1 MKKFLLSAAM
11 LIAAIGMSAAGSYY
25 VAGNGGADVTGKW
38 CNGINWNPAASANAI
53 IGGQIVFADVPA
65 GSWEFKITDGTWDTS
80 WGYDDVDIDASSKPL
95 SNSGGNVQFT
105 LTSTQD
111 ITVQFDGTNIIVLG
125 NFGSSDFDPRKDY
138 SIMVR
143 VYSTPGVD
151 VPMTFVGNGVYEA
164 KSVNLDAAFKI
175 ADANY
180 SPVNYGGDGSFVD
193 PAEAY
198 TLLKGS
204 MGDLSLEAPGL
215 YDVTVTILADW
226 SAELSLAPA
235 TAVEN
240 VNAAAVSS
248 ANGTIFADGEM
259 QIFDLTGK
267 NVTSQNGQLKG
278 NYIVVV
284 NGQSSKVN
292 VQ

>member
-25 VAGNGGADVTGKW
+25 VAGNGGADGTGKW
-38 CNGINWNPAASANAI
+38 CNGINWDPAASANAI

-65 GSWEFKITDGTWDTS
+65 GTWQFKITDGTWNTS

-95 SNSGGNVQFT
+95 SNSGGNVTFT

-125 NFGSSDFDPRKDY
+125 NFGSSDFDPRNDY

-143 VYSTPGVD
+143 VYSTSQVD
-151 VPMTFVGNGVYEA
+151 HPMTFIGNGVYEA

-193 PAEAY
+193 PAEPY

-204 MGDLSLEAPGL
+204 IGNLTLEATGI

-240 VNAAAVSS
+240 VTAAAVSS

>member
-25 VAGNGGADVTGKW
+25 VAGNGGADGTGKW
-38 CNGINWNPAASANAI
+38 CNGINWNPSASVNAI

-65 GSWEFKITDGTWDTS
+65 GTWEFKITDGTWNNAF
-80 WGYDDVDIDASSKPL
+80 GYDAVDLDASSKPL

-138 SIMVR
+138 SIMIR
-143 VYSTPGVD
+143 VYSTPQVD
-151 VPMTFVGNGVYEA
+151 NPMTFIGNGVYEA

-193 PAEAY
+193 PAEPY

-204 MGDLSLEAPGL
+204 IGNLTLEATGI

-240 VNAAAVSS
+240 VTAAAIST
-248 ANGTIFADGEM
+248 ANGTIFAEGEM

>member
-11 LIAAIGMSAAGSYY
+11 LIAAIGMSATSYY
-25 VAGNGGADVTGKW
+25 VAGNGGADGTGKW
-38 CNGINWNPAASANAI
+38 CNGANWDAAASANEI

-65 GSWEFKITDGTWDTS
+65 GTWEFKVTDGTWDNA
-80 WGYDDVDIDASSKPL
+80 WGYDDVDIDASSEPL

-105 LTSTQD
+105 LDSNQD
-111 ITVQFDGTNIIVLG
+111 ITIKFDGTSIIVLG
-125 NFGSSDFDPRKDY
+125 NFGSGEFDPNKDY
-138 SIMVR
+138 NIMVR
-143 VYSTPGVD
+143 VYSTPQVD
-151 VPMTFVGNGVYEA
+151 NPMTFIGNGVYEA
-164 KSVNLDAAFKI
+164 KSVNLDAEFKI

-193 PAEAY
+193 PAEPY
-198 TLLKGS
+198 TLFKGS
-204 MGDLSLEAPGL
+204 MGNLSLEAPGL
-215 YDVTVTILADW
+215 YDVTVTIRADW

-240 VNAAAVSS
+240 VTAAAIST
-248 ANGTIFADGEM
+248 ANGTIFAEGEM
-259 QIFDLTGK
+259 QIFDLIGK
-267 NVTSQNGQLKG
+267 NVTAQNGKLKG